1 MVVLAAIACL
11 SLVRQREQ
19 IKSEATLKEESG
31 FLRATFT
38 SIKGTVTVIL
48 PSDIAQGDTISG
60 TYFTDVKAK
69 DLTDIQIDLGKA
81 HGPPGDISN
90 NPRRKW
96 DIPSDAEPRLTL
108 AVWTPDGTS
117 FGTTYV
123 SVATKRPKS
132 TQFNCPSFARIGAP
146 CLIPGPFDGD
156 AENTTAKAAGVDCP
170 VLAESPRGAVM
181 LIPSAMK
188 MGISTIQIKELN
200 TNIEA
205 PTRMLSVSIHSPKAS
220 ISVGEQSTFS
230 IKIDGL
236 LGVHPDKAPMIVL
249 ENLTPK
255 VIDLQGKVKHY
266 LFAKPSEDGTY
277 QSTLSINRLAA
288 GKFAISAIVD
298 PGIGTFITQPQN
310 SNSHRSAI

>member
-19 IKSEATLKEESG
+19 IKSEATLKEEAG

-146 CLIPGPFDGD
+146 CLI
-156 AENTTAKAAGVDCP
+156 P